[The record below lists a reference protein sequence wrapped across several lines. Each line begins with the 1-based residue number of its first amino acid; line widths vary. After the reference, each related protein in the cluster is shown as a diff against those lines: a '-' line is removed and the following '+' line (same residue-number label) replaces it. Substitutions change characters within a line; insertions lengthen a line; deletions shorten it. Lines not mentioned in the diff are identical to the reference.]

1 MACGYSLRQRSSED
15 YMREAIRV
23 AARAPLPYPNPWAG
37 CVIVKKG
44 AVIGRGFHCGAGTNH
59 AEIEAL
65 ADAGARAAGATLY
78 VNLEPCCHYGRTP
91 PCTDAIL
98 AAGIQRVVYAI
109 RDPNPVVS
117 GRGAA
122 ILRSRGVELE
132 TGVLTAEA
140 AALNEVYLKFRRTG
154 LPFVTAKAAA
164 SLDGRIATRAGDS
177 KWITDGAAR
186 RRARSLRA
194 RHQAVLVG
202 INTVLADD
210 PDLGVRVPGAQQP
223 WRVVLDSKL
232 RTPPGARVVRSGRS
246 IIATTFA
253 APAARRR
260 ALERAGAVVWSFG
273 GTRVPVAR
281 LLRRLAEGG
290 ILAVMVEGGGE
301 VLGSFFD
308 AGAVD
313 RVFWFIAPL
322 VIGSAFAR
330 PSVAGRGARDLSR
343 AHRLRDASIERVGGC
358 WLARGNASR
367 WALAR

>member
-1 MACGYSLRQRSSED
+1 MARGENLEKRSED
-15 YMREAIRV
+15 YMREAMRI
-23 AARAPLPYPNPWAG
+23 ARKAPLPYPNPWAG
-37 CVIVKKG
+37 CVIVKHG
-44 AVIGRGFHCGAGTNH
+44 AIIGRGVHRGAGTNH
-59 AEIEAL
+59 AEVEAL
-65 ADAGARAAGATLY
+65 ADAGRRAAGATLY

-98 AAGIQRVVYAI
+98 TAGIRRVVYAI

-122 ILRSRGVELE
+122 ILRRRGVALE
-132 TGVLTAEA
+132 DGVLAADA

-154 LPFVTAKAAA
+154 LPFVTAKSAA
-164 SLDGRIATRAGDS
+164 SLDGRIATRTGDS

-194 RHQAVLVG
+194 QHQAVLVG

-210 PDLGVRVPGAQQP
+210 PDLGVRARGVPQP
-223 WRVVLDSKL
+223 WRVVLDSEL
-232 RTPPGARVVRSGRS
+232 RISPSARVVRSRRA
-246 IIATTFA
+246 IVATTFA

-260 ALERAGAVVWSFG
+260 ALERAGAVVWTFG
-273 GTRVPVAR
+273 GARVPVAS
-281 LLRRLAEGG
+281 LLRRLAKRG
-290 ILAVMVEGGGE
+290 ILSVMVEGGGE

-308 AGAVD
+308 ARLVD
-313 RVFWFIAPL
+313 RVFWFLAPL
-322 VIGSAFAR
+322 VIGSAAAR
-330 PSVAGRGARDLSR
+330 PSVAGRGARYLSG
-343 AHRLRDASIERVGGC
+343 AHRLRHASIERVGGC

>member
-1 MACGYSLRQRSSED
+1 
-15 YMREAIRV
+15 MREAMRL
-23 AARAPLPYPNPWAG
+23 ARRAPLPYPNPWAG
-37 CVIVKKG
+37 CVIVKNG
-44 AVIGRGFHCGAGTNH
+44 AIIGRGAHRGAGTNH
-59 AEIEAL
+59 AEVEAL

-98 AAGIQRVVYAI
+98 AAGIRRVVYAI
-109 RDPNPVVS
+109 RDPNPAVS

-122 ILRSRGVELE
+122 ILRRRGVSLE
-132 TGVLTAEA
+132 GGVLAAEA
-140 AALNEVYLKFRRTG
+140 TALNEVYLKYRRTG
-154 LPFVTAKAAA
+154 LPFVTVKAAT

-177 KWITDGAAR
+177 KWITDGEAR
-186 RRARSLRA
+186 QRARSLRA
-194 RHQAVLVG
+194 QHQAVLVG

-210 PDLGVRVPGAQQP
+210 PDLGVHRRGAPQP
-223 WRVVLDSKL
+223 WRVVLDSRL
-232 RTPPGARVVRSGRS
+232 RIPPAARLVRSGRS

-253 APAARRR
+253 APVVRRR
-260 ALERAGAVVWSFG
+260 ALELAGAVVWTFG
-273 GTRVPVAR
+273 GTQVPVVR

-290 ILAVMVEGGGE
+290 ILSVMVEGGGE

-308 AGAVD
+308 ARLVD

-322 VIGSAFAR
+322 VIGSAAAR
-330 PSVAGRGARDLSR
+330 ASVAGRGARYLSS
-343 AHRLRDASIERVGGC
+343 AHRLKGASIERVGDC